1 MLQKILRS
9 SSTLVRRWSD
19 LEIWYDMINF
29 QQCRCQGTYFP
40 FWGAKRFCGRFPHHF
55 FKVVFQFLNSFFYFS
70 PTALALKC
78 WAIVKVLVQND
89 TVVSLGSLQQM
100 AFASCGFLGKRLL
113 VQTSSLEGFPPTVLY
128 IYLPVFF
135 AGVKVC
141 KMFSKWVTSYNRNI
155 LIYKGLML
163 SQA

>member
-1 MLQKILRS
+1 M
-9 SSTLVRRWSD
+9 
-19 LEIWYDMINF
+19 
-29 QQCRCQGTYFP
+29 
-40 FWGAKRFCGRFPHHF
+40 
-55 FKVVFQFLNSFFYFS
+55 
-70 PTALALKC
+70 
-78 WAIVKVLVQND
+78 QND

-100 AFASCGFLGKRLL
+100 AFASCGFLGTRLL
-113 VQTSSLEGFPPTVLY
+113 LQKSSLEGFPPTVLY